1 MPEIALLTPMV
12 LCIVAEIAI
21 ALRMAGLRRIGD
33 GDAARRYVL
42 LVYGVLCVVIALDL
56 GAHHDRLDRIV
67 AVVLV
72 ANAALCAAQ
81 FLRLRAKAG
90 GR

>member
-1 MPEIALLTPMV
+1 
-12 LCIVAEIAI
+12 
-21 ALRMAGLRRIGD
+21 MASLRRIGD
-33 GDAARRYVL
+33 DDALRRHAL

-56 GAHHDRLDRIV
+56 GTRRDRIDRIV

-72 ANAALCAAQ
+72 ANAALCAVQ

-90 GR
+90 RR